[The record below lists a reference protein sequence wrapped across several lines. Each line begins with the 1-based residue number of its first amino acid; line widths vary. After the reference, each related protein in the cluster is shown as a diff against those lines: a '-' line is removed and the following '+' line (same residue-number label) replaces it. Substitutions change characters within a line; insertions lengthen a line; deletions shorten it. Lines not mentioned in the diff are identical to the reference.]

1 MMKAKNS
8 LKESF
13 CGKKFLSQITY
24 VKKYKNFLLNG
35 MFLDTVRDENEYR
48 LYGDTGIPCRDYEE
62 SEEAE
67 K

>member
-35 MFLDTVRDENEYR
+35 IFLDTVRDENEYR
-48 LYGDTGIPCRDYEE
+48 LYGDTGIP
-62 SEEAE
+62 
-67 K
+67 